1 MFGSFAKGDM
11 LPRHMAMNSDI
22 DLLVIT
28 AGKLEPAIQ
37 EALVNDTY
45 PLYLECGRQISP
57 QFWSTAKLMSPQAEA
72 AVAFKQR
79 VLADGAPIFLANAA
93 SES

>member
-1 MFGSFAKGDM
+1 MW
-11 LPRHMAMNSDI
+11 PRHMAMNSDI

-28 AGKLEPAIQ
+28 AGELEPAIQ

-57 QFWSTAKLMSPQAEA
+57 QFWSTAKLMSPQAEG

-79 VLADGAPIFLANAA
+79 VLADGAPILLANAA